1 VKVRYPDFTLVTR
14 SLTLPSPTDQGIE
27 IYRTALKLL
36 PRTEALQRR
45 ARLLGVGISNLFP
58 RDDPE
63 QYRLFESGRKKTE
76 RSVQAMDRIW
86 EKFGPEAIKRATL
99 LDKKN

>member
-1 VKVRYPDFTLVTR
+1 
-14 SLTLPSPTDQGIE
+14 
-27 IYRTALKLL
+27 
-36 PRTEALQRR
+36 
-45 ARLLGVGISNLFP
+45 LGVGVSNLFH

-63 QYRLFESGRKKTE
+63 QYRLFESGRKKAE

-99 LDKKN
+99 LDKKNNDSPQRSQSTQRERQKME

>member
-1 VKVRYPDFTLVTR
+1 M
-14 SLTLPSPTDQGIE
+14 
-27 IYRTALKLL
+27 KLL

-45 ARLLGVGISNLFP
+45 ARLLGVGISNLFH

-63 QYRLFESGRKKTE
+63 QYRLFDSGRKKVE
-76 RSVQAMDRIW
+76 GSVQAMDRIW

-99 LDKKN
+99 VGKKE